1 MRASAAPL
9 VQIAR
14 RALSDASPAS
24 PGGSG
29 RGVERTSCAG
39 NLLVD
44 GCGERAG
51 TVVPT
56 GTFSDPSAGSAAS
69 FYRPSPS
76 SWRCSNCS
84 GLRCRCCSRGA
95 VAVAMTSALQFVIEH
110 PFGLTPGVRCRLGD
124 AELTAL
130 VKLREFSLGGERA
143 ALLSLVG
150 GARIPTGA
158 HELAGE
164 TGARREKH
172 LQPGTGAWSGVL
184 GADLL
189 LPLRVGRIDLNASYR
204 KNGVNSVRYGYGDVF
219 LYNAGFA
226 RRLGNV
232 LELSLQ
238 ANGRSARRDDTNGIS
253 LEHSCGSVLYAS
265 PVARVFTSVGVVL
278 EAGAQFPVSSAL
290 HGRAVKS
297 TRPCGSRSR
306 SLVSVRR
313 AHASTKKLGM
323 IWGTSQGPRPKG
335 AWRVG
340 VLRAPSRVWGA
351 TGPGS
356 IAARHEERPGVWPA
370 KCGRSMFTETEL
382 RHRLSE
388 SA

>member
-1 MRASAAPL
+1 
-9 VQIAR
+9 
-14 RALSDASPAS
+14 
-24 PGGSG
+24 
-29 RGVERTSCAG
+29 
-39 NLLVD
+39 
-44 GCGERAG
+44 
-51 TVVPT
+51 
-56 GTFSDPSAGSAAS
+56 
-69 FYRPSPS
+69 
-76 SWRCSNCS
+76 
-84 GLRCRCCSRGA
+84 
-95 VAVAMTSALQFVIEH
+95 MTSALQFVIEH
-110 PFGLTPGVRCRLGD
+110 PFGLTPGVRCRLGA

-130 VKLREFSLGGERA
+130 VKLRDCSLGDERA
-143 ALLSLVG
+143 AVLSLVG

-158 HELAGE
+158 HELAAE
-164 TGARREKH
+164 TGARREEH

-238 ANGRSARRDDTNGIS
+238 ANGRSARRDDTDGIS

-265 PVARVFTSVGVVL
+265 LGARLFTSVGVVL

-290 HGRAVKS
+290 HGEQEEHTTLRFALS
-297 TRPCGSRSR
+297 LARYRSQGTRKHQKTWHDLGDFAGTPAEGRVARGCATCPFACLGGNWSRID
-306 SLVSVRR
+306 RR
-313 AHASTKKLGM
+313 AAF
-323 IWGTSQGPRPKG
+323 
-335 AWRVG
+335 
-340 VLRAPSRVWGA
+340 
-351 TGPGS
+351 
-356 IAARHEERPGVWPA
+356 EERPGVWPA